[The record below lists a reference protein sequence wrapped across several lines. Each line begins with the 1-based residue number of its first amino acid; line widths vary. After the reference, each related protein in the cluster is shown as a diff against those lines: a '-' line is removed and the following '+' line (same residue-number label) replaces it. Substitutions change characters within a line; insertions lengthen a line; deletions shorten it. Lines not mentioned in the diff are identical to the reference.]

1 MESKPMILKKKPA
14 LALTL
19 GASIAL
25 IVGGGLAYWFL
36 TNRRLSSG
44 DLPVGVTVVPQN
56 ALMTLSFSTD
66 EAKWEQLQSL
76 GTSETQTILTE
87 NLTNLRD
94 RLLIENGY
102 DYEEDIQPWVG
113 DEVTVA
119 FLSPSASPSEDAPDA
134 DTPADPSGEQQD
146 AIWILPIADPIQAQ
160 ESLTGEETD
169 ADEATTRDYNG
180 LEIREFS
187 GESGQGY
194 AATVI
199 DRQFLVVSDAPTAIE
214 QVIDTFKGQDSVAQV
229 PGYRQA
235 LRQLTVADPFL
246 QTYVNVPVASQIA
259 ANNNQ
264 PIPSQGLAPLQNN
277 QGFAATVLL
286 GEDGVEIQGIAWLN
300 PDSAATYEAR
310 NAARRMPEL
319 LPAETLTM
327 ASGGNLQQL
336 WQNYS
341 ERGDTTSGGPFSPN
355 NLRAGLQAATGLN
368 MDDDL
373 IAWMDGEFALALA
386 PTAGEAA
393 EGGGVGV
400 LFMVQASDRTAAEE
414 TLATLDDVMESRY
427 RFQVNETEIGGA
439 NVVQWTQPLAGLT
452 LTRGWLANDVTF
464 LAFGPIADRFL
475 PEPNTALDENSLFQ
489 QATASELEPNNG
501 HFFVNLEAMNNADT
515 NVPLPSLPPNNQAFV
530 EAIRAIGVTSAIENE
545 YSTRYDISVILK
557 TSAESEPSD
566 SPN

>member
-1 MESKPMILKKKPA
+1 MILKKKPA
-14 LALTL
+14 LVLTL
-19 GASIAL
+19 GAAVAL

-36 TNRRLSSG
+36 TNRRSSSG
-44 DLPVGVTVVPQN
+44 DLPVGVTVVPQD

-76 GTSETQTILTE
+76 GTSETQTTLQE
-87 NLTNLRD
+87 NLNTLRD
-94 RLLIENGY
+94 RLLTENGY
-102 DYEEDIQPWVG
+102 DYTEDIQPWVG

-119 FLSPSASPSEDAPDA
+119 FLSPSAPPSEEAPDA
-134 DTPADPSGEQQD
+134 DTPTDPSGEQQD

-160 ESLTGEETD
+160 ESLTSDETD

-180 LEIREFS
+180 LEIREFA
-187 GESGQGY
+187 GEAGQGY

-199 DRQFLVVSDAPTAIE
+199 ERQFLVVSDAPAAVE

-235 LRQLTVADPFL
+235 LRQVAVADPFL

-286 GEDGVEIQGIAWLN
+286 GEEGVEIQGIAWLD
-300 PDSAATYEAR
+300 PDSAATYEAK
-310 NAARRMPEL
+310 NAARRMPKL

-341 ERGDTTSGGPFSPN
+341 ERGDTASGGPFSPN
-355 NLRAGLQAATGLN
+355 NLRAGLQATTGLN

-373 IAWMDGEFALALA
+373 MAWMNGEFALALT
-386 PTAGEAA
+386 PTAGDTA

-400 LFMVQASDRTAAEE
+400 LFMVQASDRPAAEQAL
-414 TLATLDDVMESRY
+414 TKLDDVMESRY
-427 RFQVNETEIGGA
+427 RFQVNETEISGA
-439 NVVQWTQPLAGLT
+439 TVVQWTQPLAGLT
-452 LTRGWLANDVTF
+452 LTRGWLNNDVTF
-464 LAFGPIADRFL
+464 LAFGPIADSFL
-475 PEPNTALDENSLFQ
+475 PNPKTALDENGLFQ
-489 QATASELEPNNG
+489 QTTASGLEPNNG
-501 HFFVNLEAMNNADT
+501 HFFVNLEAMNSADA

-530 EAIRAIGVTSAIENE
+530 NAIRAIGVTSAIENE
-545 YSTRYDISVILK
+545 YSTRYDISVLLK
-557 TSAESEPSD
+557 TTAESEPSE
-566 SPN
+566 

>member
-14 LALTL
+14 LVLTL
-19 GASIAL
+19 GAAVAL

-76 GTSETQTILTE
+76 GTSETQTTLQE
-87 NLTNLRD
+87 NLNNLRD
-94 RLLIENGY
+94 RLLTENGY
-102 DYEEDIQPWVG
+102 DYAEDIQPWVG

-119 FLSPSASPSEDAPDA
+119 FLSPSSNPSDGDSESNAQPAPSDE
-134 DTPADPSGEQQD
+134 PQD
-146 AIWILPIADPIQAQ
+146 AIWILPITDPLQAQ
-160 ESLTGEETD
+160 ESLTKSEEAD
-169 ADEATTRDYNG
+169 AEEATTREYNG
-180 LEIREFS
+180 LDIREFS

-199 DRQFLVVSDAPTAIE
+199 DRQFLVVSDAPAAIE
-214 QVIDTFKGQDSVAQV
+214 QVIDTFKGQDSVAQI

-235 LRQLTVADPFL
+235 LRQVAVADPFL

-264 PIPSQGLAPLQNN
+264 PIPSQGLASLQNN
-277 QGFAATVLL
+277 QGFAATVIL
-286 GEDGVEIQGIAWLN
+286 GEEGVEIQGIAWLN
-300 PDSAATYEAR
+300 PDSAATYEAK
-310 NAARRMPEL
+310 NAARRMPEF
-319 LPAETLTM
+319 LPTETLTM
-327 ASGGNLQQL
+327 VSGGNLQQL

-355 NLRAGLQAATGLN
+355 NLRAGLQATTGLN

-373 IAWMDGEFALALA
+373 IAWMDGEFALALV
-386 PTAGEAA
+386 PTAEDTA

-400 LFMVQASDRTAAEE
+400 LFMVQASDRTAAEQ
-414 TLATLDDVMESRY
+414 TLTKLDEVMESRY
-427 RFQVNETEIGGA
+427 RFQVNETEISGA

-452 LTRGWLANDVTF
+452 LTRGWLNNDVTF
-464 LAFGPIADRFL
+464 LAFGPIADGFL
-475 PEPNTALDENSLFQ
+475 PNPNTALDENSLFQ
-489 QATASELEPNNG
+489 QATASGLEPNNG
-501 HFFVNLEAMNNADT
+501 HFFVNLEAMNSADA
-515 NVPLPSLPPNNQAFV
+515 NVPLPSLPPKNQAFV
-530 EAIRAIGVTSAIENE
+530 NAIRAIGVTSAIENE
-545 YSTRYDISVILK
+545 YSTRYDISVLLK
-557 TSAESEPSD
+557 TSADSEPSD
-566 SPN
+566 